1 MQILE
6 DLLALFLCLDEASMG
21 LNPNGQCSLL
31 TALLTLQPVG
41 LCFFS
46 QWDLLATGKRQFQ
59 TFRLK
64 GAHHLSRPNAP
75 NHTQSLSHSSEII
88 GHM

>member
-21 LNPNGQCSLL
+21 LNPNGLCSLL

-46 QWDLLATGKRQFQ
+46 PMGFVGNRKKTVPDL
-59 TFRLK
+59 
-64 GAHHLSRPNAP
+64 
-75 NHTQSLSHSSEII
+75 
-88 GHM
+88 